1 MEHNHTISKD
11 KHSFTHGVT
20 MGMIVSRL
28 LEEKAKIKNC
38 LQRRGITKELVIE
51 KCEDFLRASIETL
64 IINGPSKQKPAI
76 KIPFSRYGTEKDAI
90 SMCEFLGE
98 NYNQIVSYAN
108 KMYQLALEYGSYMDD
123 EFLKEGAE

>member
-64 IINGPSKQKPAI
+64 IIHGPSKQKPGI
-76 KIPFSRYGTEKDAI
+76 TVPFSRHGTEKDAI

-98 NYNQIVSYAN
+98 DYNQLVYYAN
-108 KMYQLALEYGSYMDD
+108 ALFDLALKYGGYIDD
-123 EFLKEGAE
+123 GL

>member
-1 MEHNHTISKD
+1 MKYNHIISED
-11 KHSFTHGVT
+11 RHGFTHGVT

-28 LEEKAKIKNC
+28 LEEKVKIKNC

-64 IINGPSKQKPAI
+64 IIPGPDKQKTAI
-76 KIPFSRYGTEKDAI
+76 TVPFSRYGTEKDAI

-98 NYNQIVSYAN
+98 DYNQLVYYAN
-108 KMYQLALEYGSYMDD
+108 ALFDLALKYGAYA
-123 EFLKEGAE
+123 KEGAE

>member
-1 MEHNHTISKD
+1 MKYNHIISED
-11 KHSFTHGVT
+11 RHGFTHGVT

-28 LEEKAKIKNC
+28 LEEKIKIKIC
-38 LQRRGITKELVIE
+38 LQRRGITKELIVE
-51 KCEDFLRASIETL
+51 KYEDFLRTSIETL
-64 IINGPSKQKPAI
+64 IILGPDKQKTTI
-76 KIPFSRYGTEKDAI
+76 TVPFSRYGTEKDAI